1 MAKTED
7 SKKPWWQKII
17 EEEEGPVDIDAI
29 LTEDDPRNQEV
40 RVKAIVAMEQK
51 KSAEEEEEE
60 RKQIEILEGI
70 YHEKV
75 KTPKALIEPTK
86 EEIEMGA
93 EEMDVP
99 DMEEEWEAFPVPD
112 KEEWKEGDLDEEWAD
127 QPEDSNATAYD
138 PYEWRKADDDAL
150 MGIDPKG

>member
-1 MAKTED
+1 MAKTGD
-7 SKKPWWQKII
+7 SKKPWWQNII
-17 EEEEGPVDIDAI
+17 EREEGPVDLDTI

-40 RVKAIVAMEQK
+40 RVKAKVALEQK
-51 KSAEEEEEE
+51 KSVEEEEEE
-60 RKQIEILEGI
+60 RKQIDIMENI

-75 KTPKALIEPTK
+75 KRPKEIIESTN
-86 EEIEMGA
+86 EDIELGVQGV
-93 EEMDVP
+93 DVP
-99 DMEEEWEAFPVPD
+99 DIEEEWEAFPVPD